1 MKATGKSTEAKELKK
16 GLRTTDATR
25 GISEKLD
32 AAMQEGVKANRGRR
46 FDEAQSHYK
55 EAVDLAEKLQ
65 PTRWPADN
73 LAPAT
78 CRSLCLDS

>member
-32 AAMQEGVKANRGRR
+32 AAMQEGVKANREDASTKHKVITRKR
-46 FDEAQSHYK
+46 WILPKNFSHTM
-55 EAVDLAEKLQ
+55 AG
-65 PTRWPADN
+65 
-73 LAPAT
+73 
-78 CRSLCLDS
+78 